1 MSSEPTTPLPP
12 MPSVPPKSRGSRKPF
27 LTGLV
32 TGFMAASL
40 VAAGIFLVVGS
51 QGDADS
57 ASAADSKPTA
67 EATPA
72 SVPEPVEEPEEI
84 YNEAPSKDEFTI
96 TLKTT
101 QKQCFGSAGCHVTV
115 EPELAYSGL
124 VPANPDKT
132 YSITYEV
139 RGGEDGVIVQTLEL
153 TDQDQVSYQPIN
165 LTTTRSS
172 AKLTA
177 KVTDVD
183 LY

>member
-1 MSSEPTTPLPP
+1 MSSEPTAPLPP
-12 MPSVPPKSRGSRKPF
+12 MPSVPPKSPGSRKPF

-32 TGFMAASL
+32 TGFIAASL
-40 VAAGIFLVVGS
+40 VAGGVFLALGG
-51 QGDADS
+51 QDDADS
-57 ASAADSKPTA
+57 PSAADSKPTA
-67 EATPA
+67 EAAPA
-72 SVPEPVEEPEEI
+72 AVPEPTEEPEVT
-84 YNEAPSKDEFTI
+84 YNEAPTNEEFTI

-101 QKQCFGSAGCHVTV
+101 QKQCFGSAGCNVTV
-115 EPELAYSGL
+115 EPELTYNGL

-139 RGGEDGVIVQTLEL
+139 RGGEDGAIVQTLEL

-165 LTTTRSS
+165 LSTTKSS

-177 KVTDVD
+177 KVTDVE